1 MEHINR
7 IELAGR
13 VGTIRLNEYGG
24 QKVANFS
31 VITELF
37 FKRMDGSVISESTWH
52 NVTAWEGPTVPDL
65 TNLQKGAAVKISG
78 RLRNSRYTSADGTE
92 KTYIEVLASSLK
104 ILPREG

>member
-37 FKRMDGSVISESTWH
+37 FKRMDGSVISEST
-52 NVTAWEGPTVPDL
+52 
-65 TNLQKGAAVKISG
+65 
-78 RLRNSRYTSADGTE
+78 
-92 KTYIEVLASSLK
+92 
-104 ILPREG
+104 